1 MFPKQ
6 RQFIHPKTV
15 YTGVEKTV
23 PSISETRKNLFFK
36 QTEIS
41 TKNEHIWN
49 SSSISNEFFHNQL
62 RPVLTVMRVFG
73 ILPVKLPTEGK
84 YSLYK

>member
-6 RQFIHPKTV
+6 GKFIHPKTV
-15 YTGVEKTV
+15 YTDVEKTI
-23 PSISETRKNLFFK
+23 PSIFEARKKLFFK
-36 QTEIS
+36 ETEGY
-41 TKNEHIWN
+41 TKNEHAWN
-49 SSSISNEFFHNQL
+49 SSVISNEFFHNQL

-73 ILPVKLPTEGK
+73 VLPIKLPTASK

>member
-6 RQFIHPKTV
+6 RQFIHPKIAYIDV
-15 YTGVEKTV
+15 QKTKQ
-23 PSISETRKNLFFK
+23 SISETRIKLFCSE
-36 QTEIS
+36 TEIY
-41 TKNEHIWN
+41 TKNQHIWN
-49 SSSISNEFFHNQL
+49 SSVTSNELFHNQL

-73 ILPVKLPTEGK
+73 ILPIKLPTEGK